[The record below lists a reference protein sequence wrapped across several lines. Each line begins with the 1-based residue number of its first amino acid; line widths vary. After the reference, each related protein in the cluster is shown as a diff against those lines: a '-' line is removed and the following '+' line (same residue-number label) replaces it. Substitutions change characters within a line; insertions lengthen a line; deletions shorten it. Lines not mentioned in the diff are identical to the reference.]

1 MRDIYHQLV
10 KHAPDFKNYTDDDL
24 IETADVCGET
34 ARAISNTLTLIGN
47 LTLGATLGKEYS
59 NENARRDLMLL
70 GDTLRNL
77 PRLAEAMEQNSCTAN
92 FVLRNRR
99 GEVLQ

>member
-10 KHAPDFKNYTDDDL
+10 KHAPDFRKHSDDEL
-24 IETADVCGET
+24 AEVSDVCGEA

-47 LTLGATLGKEYS
+47 LTLEASLGEEYS

-77 PRLAEAMEQNSCTAN
+77 PRLAEALDQNRSTAN
-92 FVLRNRR
+92 YVLKQRR
-99 GEVLQ
+99 EVFK

>member
-10 KHAPDFKNYTDDDL
+10 KHSPDFKSYSDDDL
-24 IETADVCGET
+24 IETADVCAET
-34 ARAISNTLTLIGN
+34 ARAIANTLTLIGN
-47 LTLGATLGKEYS
+47 LALEATLGEECS

-92 FVLRNRR
+92 FVLRKRR

>member
-10 KHAPDFKNYTDDDL
+10 KHEPDFKGFSDDDL
-24 IETADVCGET
+24 IETADVCAET
-34 ARAISNTLTLIGN
+34 ARAISNALTLIGN
-47 LTLGATLGKEYS
+47 LTLEATFSEEYS

>member
-10 KHAPDFKNYTDDDL
+10 KHAPDFKKHSDDEL
-24 IETADVCGET
+24 IEASDVCGEA
-34 ARAISNTLTLIGN
+34 ARAITNTLTLIGN
-47 LTLGATLGKEYS
+47 LTLEATLGEEYS
-59 NENARRDLMLL
+59 NENARRDLLLL

-92 FVLRNRR
+92 FVLRKRR

>member
-10 KHAPDFKNYTDDDL
+10 KHAPDFKENTDDEL
-24 IETADVCGET
+24 IDTADICGEA
-34 ARAISNTLTLIGN
+34 ARAISSTLTLIGN
-47 LTLGATLGKEYS
+47 LTLEATLGEDYS

-77 PRLAEAMEQNSCTAN
+77 PRVAEALDQNSCTAN
-92 FVLRNRR
+92 FVLRMRR